1 MSSVDPSNQSNSF
14 KKGLKDLQVSIDSA
28 SNNSAWM
35 AKKQRAQIEKHI
47 DILQNRLALL
57 NQEEIKGKKKIM
69 EMKKKTDDLF
79 RLKLMNYNDQKM
91 VKILF
96 FSLL

>member
-1 MSSVDPSNQSNSF
+1 MSSVYPSNQSNSF
-14 KKGLKDLQVSIDSA
+14 KKGFKDLQVSIDSA

>member
-14 KKGLKDLQVSIDSA
+14 KKANFKDLQVSVDSA

-47 DILQNRLALL
+47 DILQNRIALL
-57 NQEEIKGKKKIM
+57 NQEEIKGRKKIM

-91 VKILF
+91 AK
-96 FSLL
+96 

>member
-14 KKGLKDLQVSIDSA
+14 KKANFKDLQVSVDSA
-28 SNNSAWM
+28 NNSVWM
-35 AKKQRAQIEKHI
+35 AKKQRAQMEKHI

-57 NQEEIKGKKKIM
+57 NQEEIKGKKRIM

-91 VKILF
+91 ARIFFFIL
-96 FSLL
+96 